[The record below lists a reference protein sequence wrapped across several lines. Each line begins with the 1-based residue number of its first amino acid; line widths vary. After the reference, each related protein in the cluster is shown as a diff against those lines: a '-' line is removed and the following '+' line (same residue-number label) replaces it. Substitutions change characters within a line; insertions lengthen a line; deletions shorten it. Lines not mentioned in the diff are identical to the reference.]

1 MRNIL
6 FILLFFLYNC
16 GAEDSNISQKD
27 PAIHL
32 SDSLITLDIQGGL
45 LRTANQMK
53 VQLVEEGVGD
63 FLVFGLTKSATY
75 LQKVNLETG
84 KLATVP
90 LPNEGPYAID
100 RVFDFIWVNSD
111 SIFVFARE
119 GILLLNETGAI
130 ISYKRYRP
138 WGLDIQGDSTF
149 FLEADQNFYFG
160 ENLYMGLHTANIS
173 PDYYPL
179 YYKSP
184 IFGQLSLRD
193 YQLAPLPIHYPTSH
207 DAYYGFLSRSRH
219 HVLAGDRLL
228 YGFGYSPDIHSY
240 QLRTAE
246 QVSYVLPVPTKAV
259 LNEAYRGSN
268 GAGDELA
275 EHAAMSTH
283 YQSLFYDPVN
293 QITYRAVSTPG
304 EKPRQIKYAII
315 AYNKDFQMIGEIP
328 LPKWHTLNPAFVR
341 NGYLYIRYTMDEKE
355 NQLVFKRIGPD

>member
-1 MRNIL
+1 MKEIL
-6 FILLFFLYNC
+6 FISLFFLFAC
-16 GAEDSNISQKD
+16 GTEQNTTGQNST
-27 PAIHL
+27 AIQL

-53 VQLVEEGVGD
+53 VQLVEEEATD
-63 FLVFGLTKSATY
+63 FLVFGLTKSAKY
-75 LQKVNLETG
+75 LQKLDLETG
-84 KLATVP
+84 RISTVP

-100 RVFDFIWVNSD
+100 RVFDFIWVNTD

-119 GILLLNETGAI
+119 GILLLKETGTI

-138 WGLDIQGDSTF
+138 WGLDIQGDSTY
-149 FLEADQNFYFG
+149 FLEADQNFYFDG
-160 ENLYMGLHTANIS
+160 NLYMGLHTANIS
-173 PDYYPL
+173 SDYYPL
-179 YYKSP
+179 YYESP

-219 HVLAGDRLL
+219 HVLAGDHLL

-246 QVSYVLPVPTKAV
+246 QLSYNLPVPAKAV

-283 YQSLFYDPVN
+283 YQNFFYDPVH

-304 EKPRQIKYAII
+304 EKPRQVKYAII
-315 AYNKDFQMIGEIP
+315 AYDKDFQMIAEIP

-341 NGYLYIRYTMDEKE
+341 NGYLYIRYTMDEEE
-355 NQLVFKRIGPD
+355 NQLVFKRIGPG